1 MDQSNSD
8 MENCNGVKVQE
19 EVEAPATNS
28 EEVSTTDE
36 SKPAEQ
42 HLPEDV
48 GTTAEDGEES
58 TPSEM
63 PEEEQADPVV
73 EDASESEASEAD
85 QTSATDDEPSES
97 ETSEAEPV
105 SEADSVPSADETT
118 DESKPAEQH
127 LPEDV
132 GTTAEDGEEST
143 PSEMPEEEQADPV
156 VEDASE
162 SEASEADQ
170 TSATDDEPSESETS
184 EAEPVSEADS
194 VPSADETTDIDTAT
208 DTDTQMSDVMTQESL
223 EEAYDNSLKAFTE
236 GEIVKGKVVE
246 VSSDEVM
253 IDIGFKSEGY
263 IQASEFEVGEDGLL
277 SVHVG
282 DQIDVYIVRRED
294 ADGQIVLSK
303 EIADRT
309 RVWDEITEAF
319 EEGRTVQGQI
329 VERIKGGLRVNVGTL
344 RAFLPASQIELRPV
358 QDFDRYVGM
367 TLDMKIVKV
376 SSKRRRNIV
385 LSRRLLLE
393 EEAIARKLELLS
405 QLEVDQVR
413 TGVVKN
419 ITSFGA
425 FVDLGGIDGLL
436 HKTDM
441 SWGKVNHPSEVVSIS
456 DEVEVIVI
464 GVDPEKEQ
472 VSLGIK
478 QRTTDPWLNIE
489 GKYPI
494 GSTVHGKIVNIVNYG
509 AFLELEEGVEGLI
522 HVSEMSWTRR
532 NVAPSKIVSKADDID
547 AVVLDID
554 RGHKRISLGLKQ
566 LHENP
571 WELLEQKY
579 PIGTKIV
586 GHVRNLTDFGAF
598 VEIEEGIDGLIHT
611 SDLSWVKRDAHPRDF
626 LKEGDEVEVMVLEID
641 PAERKVSLGL
651 KQIEPDPWQQ
661 IPEKYKIGSVTR
673 GEIVNLTNFG
683 AFAKLE
689 DGIEGLIH
697 ISELAERRIEKPEE
711 IVSIGDQL
719 DLKIIHLDPN
729 ERRIGLSLK
738 AAVVE
743 QERATGTQYQK
754 RQSSQPQSTEPE
766 QPRREEEPTT
776 TLGALLK
783 EELEKSSES

>member
-1 MDQSNSD
+1 MQPDTLMNEDSKSEQATTGQSNSE
-8 MENCNGVKVQE
+8 MENRNGVTIQE

-28 EEVSTTDE
+28 EESSTTDE
-36 SKPAEQ
+36 PKPAEQ
-42 HLPEDV
+42 QLPEDV
-48 GTTAEDGEES
+48 EPTEVDGEES
-58 TPSEM
+58 TPSELS
-63 PEEEQADPVV
+63 EEEQADPV
-73 EDASESEASEAD
+73 EEEASESD
-85 QTSATDDEPSES
+85 TDDEPSEVDTDDES
-97 ETSEAEPV
+97 SEVDTDDESSEVDTDDESSEAETSEAEPV

-118 DESKPAEQH
+118 D
-127 LPEDV
+127 
-132 GTTAEDGEEST
+132 
-143 PSEMPEEEQADPV
+143 
-156 VEDASE
+156 
-162 SEASEADQ
+162 
-170 TSATDDEPSESETS
+170 
-184 EAEPVSEADS
+184 
-194 VPSADETTDIDTAT
+194 TDIEI
-208 DTDTQMSDVMTQESL
+208 SDVMTQESL
-223 EEAYDNSLKAFTE
+223 EEAYDNSLRAFAE

-263 IQASEFEVGEDGLL
+263 IQASEFEVGEDGLP
-277 SVHVG
+277 SVQVG

-309 RVWDEITEAF
+309 RVWDEITEAY
-319 EEGRTVQGQI
+319 EEGRTVQGEI

-393 EEAIARKLELLS
+393 EEAIARKSELLS

-413 TGVVKN
+413 AGVVKN

-441 SWGKVNHPSEVVSIS
+441 SWGKVNHPSEVVSI
-456 DEVEVIVI
+456 DEEVEVIVI

-489 GKYPI
+489 EKYPI

-532 NVAPSKIVSKADDID
+532 NVAPSKIVTKSDDID

-566 LHENP
+566 LHANP

-598 VEIEEGIDGLIHT
+598 VEIEAGIDGLIHT

-661 IPEKYKIGSVTR
+661 VPEKYKIGSVAR
-673 GEIVNLTNFG
+673 GEIMNLTNFG

-711 IVSIGDQL
+711 IVNIGDQL

-743 QERATGTQYQK
+743 QERATTAQYQQ
-754 RQSSQPQSTEPE
+754 RQSPEPQRPEPE
-766 QPRREEEPTT
+766 QPKQEEEPTT

-783 EELEKSSES
+783 EELKKSES